1 MSERMQK
8 RELYGAVAG
17 VALLAFAMAW
27 RWLFPWLERID
38 WSRPAPPVVEAV
50 PERVKELAAQAQ
62 QPAPDVIDDE
72 PAPAP
77 GKLDAEQ
84 RKQVDA
90 WLASADEAVAER
102 RWLSPD
108 EDNALRWF
116 GDVLA
121 LDPGNGKARIGRSA
135 VLDALFAQ
143 ADQQLDDGDA
153 KVAEDV
159 LAALDAHGIQDR
171 RAPALALRITRLS
184 ELRTQLAEAAQRLAA
199 GAVFEPS
206 DASAVAAFRDALT
219 LDPRNRAAAKGLADI
234 EGQVLDDALRAAS
247 EQRFADADALLVK
260 AMSIGAESA
269 RRAESER
276 KIAELKARAGEDFL
290 LRAEAALAARD
301 LVNASILLEQARA
314 LGVAPERLAAVE
326 QRRTNAALYANYQPG
341 EGFSDTFK
349 DRSGEGP
356 QLVVVPVGEFL
367 MGSPDNEP
375 GRNAAEGP
383 QHPVHI
389 TRPFALARNEVSV
402 AEFRRFVRES
412 GYRSDAEQRGDSNAY
427 DERTG
432 RIVKRSGVSWDN
444 DFQGGRAKSTE
455 PVVHVS
461 WNDAVAYAQWLSN
474 ATGQRY
480 RLPSEAEF
488 EFALR
493 AGTTTAYWWGDG
505 HPTRVVGNLT
515 GEGDRSRSKR
525 TWAKAFANYRDG
537 YWGPAPVARFEA
549 NGFGL
554 YDLGS
559 NVSEWTEDCW
569 HQNFLR
575 APEDGSAWV
584 NRGCVKRVVRGG
596 SWGSDPDQA
605 RSAYRL
611 GVAADTGSARVGFR
625 VAREL

>member
-50 PERVKELAAQAQ
+50 PERVKQLAAQAQ
-62 QPAPDVIDDE
+62 QPTPEVIEDE
-72 PAPAP
+72 PVPVP

-90 WLASADEAVAER
+90 WLASADDAVAER
-102 RWLSPD
+102 RWLSPED
-108 EDNALRWF
+108 DNALRWF
-116 GDVLA
+116 GDVLK

-159 LAALDAHGIQDR
+159 LAALDAHAIQDR
-171 RAPALALRITRLS
+171 RAPTLALRITRLS

-206 DASAVAAFRDALT
+206 DASAVAAFRDALA

-260 AMSIGAESA
+260 ALSIGAESS

-314 LGVAPERLAAVE
+314 LGVAAERLATIE

-367 MGSPDNEP
+367 MGSPDSES

-383 QHPVHI
+383 QHPVRI
-389 TRPFALARNEVSV
+389 TRPFALARNEISV

-432 RIVKRSGVSWDN
+432 RIVKRSDVSWDN
-444 DFQGGRAKSTE
+444 DFQGGRAKSAE

-474 ATGQRY
+474 VTGQRY
-480 RLPSEAEF
+480 RLPTEAEF

-493 AGTTTAYWWGDG
+493 AGTTTAYWWGDA
-505 HPTRVVGNLT
+505 HPSRVVGNLT

-537 YWGPAPVARFEA
+537 FWGPAPVARFEA

-584 NRGCVKRVVRGG
+584 NRGCTKRVVRGG
-596 SWGSDPDQA
+596 SWGSEPDQA